1 VRHTKEAAV
10 GESERY
16 ADFVR
21 DRSPELLRSAWLLT
35 GDWHASHDLVQVTLE
50 KSWPRWGQRI
60 DHPDAYVRRIMLT
73 TYLSWRRRRWTA
85 EIPTAELPET
95 TGTSDPTDLRISLLG
110 ALSELTPRQRA
121 VVVLRYFDDFSEAE
135 TAAVLRCSVGSVK
148 AHASRGLQQ
157 LRATPGLAA
166 SLGVEASDGQR

>member
-1 VRHTKEAAV
+1 M
-10 GESERY
+10 GDSEVY

-35 GDWHASHDLVQVTLE
+35 GEWHASHDLVQVTLE
-50 KSWPRWGQRI
+50 KCWPRWGKRI
-60 DHPDAYVRRIMLT
+60 DHPDAYVRRVMLT

-95 TGTSDPTDLRISLLG
+95 TGASEQTDLRISLLG
-110 ALSELTPRQRA
+110 ALNVLTPRQRA
-121 VVVLRYFDDFSEAE
+121 VVVLRYFDDLSEAE
-135 TAAVLRCSVGSVK
+135 TATVLGCSVGSVK

-166 SLGVEASDGQR
+166 SLGVEASDDTR